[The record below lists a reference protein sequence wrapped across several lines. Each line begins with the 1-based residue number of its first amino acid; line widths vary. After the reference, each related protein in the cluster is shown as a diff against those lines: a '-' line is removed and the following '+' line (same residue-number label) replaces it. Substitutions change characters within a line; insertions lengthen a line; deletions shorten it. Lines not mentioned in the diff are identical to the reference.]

1 MTEQPTTANHDEG
14 ELATVSYLPGATAVL
29 EQPHPGAGPDPH
41 ESAPALDGTTETTT
55 TVDLTKTSEPEVLEG
70 KVLPAEGWPLADDPE
85 GDKPW
90 INPLLKT
97 KEGRKARR
105 IYLQRLARRKARRW
119 VGRQTTTRGVVP
131 ATFRGTK
138 RVHTWTR
145 GVESLTADAAKDRA
159 RMTAKDASRAARTA
173 QFAVMNRDAKK
184 KASEKAAQEASVALV
199 QAEAAA
205 SKAKTKFAQ
214 RATAAYLPLLG
225 VDVTGIVMEGVP
237 GLAAGL
243 VINAVVFARVGKTPD
258 LAPEDLEALERAEAG
273 LPDRFELGM
282 TARAFE
288 TMLQEALTED
298 VGVKLYAMKVKPHPW
313 GFEVQV
319 VLNRETPEKLSA
331 SLDKLEACLPGVRTN
346 SILLQQSAAARNEC
360 TLRIPGEDPWR
371 AVPELPY
378 RKPNSV
384 TTNDMHKAQ
393 IGADMGGRS
402 LALPLKRTNACVV
415 GKSRSGK
422 STVLRAILDGLT
434 STNDRIIIGIDL
446 GSYGSGFGPYR
457 KAMDAVACTTADA
470 RRVLEWA
477 LAVGMKRPSLF
488 DRFGM
493 GLNWESSRERP
504 GITVVIDEFPALVT
518 AAKQEY
524 IPEPDEELMEE
535 KPLRLDALVQQLA
548 LTSAK
553 SDVTLVVA
561 TQAVTKDRIG
571 SNAWLS
577 ELPVQV
583 MCACDTDDI
592 KLIAGG
598 GAMAQGWR
606 PDRLLP
612 AMGNAINDASVC
624 YVLAGA
630 DYCEPIPYR
639 ACITDD
645 DEALRRAEERV
656 KAGRPVLDDASAR
669 FVGIRNV
676 GDLIRDD
683 IFAAEDEDQ
692 EEEPAA
698 PGLVLMKQIRE
709 LYRDAEVTGMTAPM
723 LFEAL
728 AKADPDT
735 WSRERLVVPGE
746 DGEEDTTIT
755 EDELLAHVFKAVLEP
770 HGLSWAKDKI
780 RVKGIP
786 KPVRGYALR
795 DLKKLLGE
803 TDETA
808 AEG

>member
-1 MTEQPTTANHDEG
+1 MTEQPTTANHGEG
-14 ELATVSYLPGATAVL
+14 ELATVTYLPGATAVL
-29 EQPHPGAGPDPH
+29 EQPHPGAGPDPD
-41 ESAPALDGTTETTT
+41 ESAPALGGESASTTL
-55 TVDLTKTSEPEVLEG
+55 DLTKPTESEVLEG
-70 KVLPAEGWPLADDPE
+70 KVLPAATWVLGDDPE

-97 KEGRKARR
+97 KDGRKARR
-105 IYLQRLARRKARRW
+105 VYLQRVARRKARRW
-119 VGRQTTTRGVVP
+119 VSRQVTPLGMVP
-131 ATFRGTK
+131 ATLRGPK
-138 RVHTWTR
+138 RVNRWVR
-145 GVESLTADAAKDRA
+145 GMEGMTADAAKARA
-159 RMTAKDASRAARTA
+159 EMTADEAAKAARAAR
-173 QFAVMNRDAKK
+173 FAVMHRDEKK
-184 KASEKAAQEASVALV
+184 KASEKAQQDASMALV
-199 QAEAAA
+199 QATAAA
-205 SKAKTKFAQ
+205 ATAKKKFTQ
-214 RATAAYLPLLG
+214 RAAAAYLPLAG
-225 VDVTGIVMEGVP
+225 VDVTGIIMEGVP
-237 GLAAGL
+237 GLTAGL
-243 VINAVVFARVGKTPD
+243 LINAVVFARVGKTPD
-258 LAPEDLEALERAEAG
+258 LAPEELEALERAESG
-273 LPDRFELGM
+273 VPERFELGM
-282 TARAFE
+282 TPRAFE
-288 TMLQEALTED
+288 NMLQQALTED
-298 VGVKLYAMKVKPHPW
+298 CGVKVYALRVKPHPW
-313 GFEVQV
+313 GFEVEV
-319 VLNRETPEKLSA
+319 VLNRETPEKLNS
-331 SLDKLEACLPGVRTN
+331 SLALLESCLPGVRTN

-360 TLRIPGEDPWR
+360 TLRIPGENPWR

-384 TTNDMHKAQ
+384 TTNNMHKAQ

-422 STVLRAILDGLT
+422 STVLRAILDALT
-434 STNDRIIIGIDL
+434 STDDRIIIGIDL

-457 KAMDAVACTTADA
+457 RAMDAVACTTADA

-477 LAVGMKRPSLF
+477 LAVGMRRPALF

-518 AAKQEY
+518 ASKQEY
-524 IPEPDEELMEE
+524 IPEPEDETEE

-561 TQAVTKDRIG
+561 TQAVTSDRVG
-571 SNAWLS
+571 KNAWLS

-624 YVLAGA
+624 YVLAGG

-639 ACITDD
+639 ACITND

-656 KAGRPVLDDASAR
+656 TAGRPELDDASAR
-669 FVGIRNV
+669 FVAIRNV
-676 GDLIRDD
+676 GDLVRDD
-683 IFAAEDEDQ
+683 IFALDDEDQ

-709 LYRDAEVTGMTAPM
+709 LYRNAEVTGMTAPM

-735 WSRERLVVPGE
+735 WSHDRLVVPGE
-746 DGEEDTTIT
+746 DGEDDTTLT
-755 EDELLAHVFKAVLEP
+755 EDELLAEVFKAVLEP
-770 HGLSWAKDKI
+770 HGQSWPKDKI
-780 RVKGIP
+780 RVRGTKGT
-786 KPVRGYALR
+786 VRGYALR
-795 DLKKLLGE
+795 DLKKILGE
-803 TDETA
+803 TEDEA